1 MPLQT
6 FQLTYFSAFYPL
18 QALKMYLNTY
28 CTIIRYFRS
37 MLSLIDVLVFISF
50 VTAPK
55 PDIHDYRTYFS
66 VSCITIYSRFSI

>member
-18 QALKMYLNTY
+18 QDLKMYLNTS

-37 MLSLIDVLVFISF
+37 MLSLIECTCFYLFRDGSK
-50 VTAPK
+50 T
-55 PDIHDYRTYFS
+55 
-66 VSCITIYSRFSI
+66 